1 MSAEQTPDIETVTS
15 IVLDSLHYADHHGGM
30 SMLSLSRHVAQA
42 LAPVLAAA
50 VREALREA
58 ANEAEALQTFAHGNN
73 PRSHAFSIG
82 YGTSRR
88 LIVRQLRDRADRVA
102 ETQHEAATSNDG
114 ES

>member
-50 VREALREA
+50 VRDAEQRAWREGAAAGHHSPLTWFALR
-58 ANEAEALQTFAHGNN
+58 QCN
-73 PRSHAFSIG
+73 P
-82 YGTSRR
+82 Y
-88 LIVRQLRDRADRVA
+88 RADRVA
-102 ETQHEAATSNDG
+102 EPQHDAATSG
-114 ES
+114 KESEASDE